1 MTSNTVQRI
10 WIAEDDADDRLMIQ
24 EAFAEIGMGDGVV
37 FFHDGQ
43 NLMQQLNAL
52 VEAQS
57 RDALPH
63 LVVLDLNMPRKDGR
77 EALRE
82 IKADHA
88 LRFIPVVIL
97 TTSKSP
103 EDIRNAYALGA
114 NCYITK
120 PVTFESLLSTVQT
133 FHTFWFGI
141 ARLPV

>member
-1 MTSNTVQRI
+1 MPPNTLQRI

-24 EAFAEIGMGDGVV
+24 EAFMEIGMGDGVV

-43 NLMQQLNAL
+43 DLMQRLNGL
-52 VEAQS
+52 VESQH
-57 RDALPH
+57 RDGLPH

-82 IKADHA
+82 IKADVA

-120 PVTFESLLSTVQT
+120 PVTFESLLATVQA
-133 FHTFWFGI
+133 FHSFWFGV